1 MKPFKNKLAVT
12 IVVLSVAF
20 LGIITFS
27 IKSNST
33 IISSGVGGVI
43 SPLQKI
49 VHVVN
54 KKVKESFEFFI
65 NFSNV
70 KKENEELSAKNA
82 ELENKLVEYDRMKEE
97 NTRLREIFNYAQA
110 NTNYDYL
117 GCNIIGY
124 SGGNISN
131 GYIIDKGLNH
141 GVEKD
146 MVVITSVGLVGKV
159 TKASSNF
166 SIVQTILN
174 ENIAVAAMVEST
186 NETTGILQGINDNKN
201 KNLTQLSNIPM
212 DSAIKEGD
220 IILTS
225 GLGSMYPKGI
235 RIGEVTSVEVDNVGI
250 MKKAVVKPY
259 VDFNKLQEL
268 FVIVPNLIIILIL
281 LLIIDNTI
289 LPSYFIGGVYPSFLF
304 VFAMAYSIIRGK
316 KEAVFIGIASGLLQD
331 LFFFSGFGINL
342 FLNTLLCLLCSKI
355 GEGIFKENRIVPIL
369 TALLVSILKVLGV
382 AIIFKLFS
390 QNINMKIA
398 LLSALLNA
406 VCMLIFYKLIL
417 NMLDKYLD
425 RNAWRF

>member
-1 MKPFKNKLAVT
+1 
-12 IVVLSVAF
+12 
-20 LGIITFS
+20 
-27 IKSNST
+27 
-33 IISSGVGGVI
+33 
-43 SPLQKI
+43 
-49 VHVVN
+49 
-54 KKVKESFEFFI
+54 
-65 NFSNV
+65 
-70 KKENEELSAKNA
+70 
-82 ELENKLVEYDRMKEE
+82 MKEE

-110 NTNYDYL
+110 NANYDYL

-212 DSAIKEGD
+212 DSAIKEGG

-235 RIGEVTSVEVDNVGI
+235 RIGEVNSVGVDNVGI

-268 FVIVPNLIIILIL
+268 FVIVP
-281 LLIIDNTI
+281 
-289 LPSYFIGGVYPSFLF
+289 
-304 VFAMAYSIIRGK
+304 
-316 KEAVFIGIASGLLQD
+316 KEKVD
-331 LFFFSGFGINL
+331 
-342 FLNTLLCLLCSKI
+342 I
-355 GEGIFKENRIVPIL
+355 GE
-369 TALLVSILKVLGV
+369 
-382 AIIFKLFS
+382 
-390 QNINMKIA
+390 
-398 LLSALLNA
+398 
-406 VCMLIFYKLIL
+406 
-417 NMLDKYLD
+417 
-425 RNAWRF
+425 

>member
-49 VHVVN
+49 VYVVN
-54 KKVKESFEFFI
+54 EKVKESFEFFI

-110 NTNYDYL
+110 NANYDYL

-186 NETTGILQGINDNKN
+186 NETTGILQGIN
-201 KNLTQLSNIPM
+201 IPM

-235 RIGEVTSVEVDNVGI
+235 RIGEVNSVEVDNVGI

-268 FVIVPNLIIILIL
+268 FVIVP
-281 LLIIDNTI
+281 
-289 LPSYFIGGVYPSFLF
+289 
-304 VFAMAYSIIRGK
+304 
-316 KEAVFIGIASGLLQD
+316 KEKVD
-331 LFFFSGFGINL
+331 
-342 FLNTLLCLLCSKI
+342 I
-355 GEGIFKENRIVPIL
+355 GE
-369 TALLVSILKVLGV
+369 
-382 AIIFKLFS
+382 
-390 QNINMKIA
+390 
-398 LLSALLNA
+398 
-406 VCMLIFYKLIL
+406 
-417 NMLDKYLD
+417 
-425 RNAWRF
+425 